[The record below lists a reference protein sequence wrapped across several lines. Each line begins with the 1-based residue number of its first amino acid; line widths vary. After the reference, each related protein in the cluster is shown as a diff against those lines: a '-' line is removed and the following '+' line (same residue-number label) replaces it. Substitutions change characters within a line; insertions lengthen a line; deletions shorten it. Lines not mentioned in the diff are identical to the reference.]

1 VSDRVRFRLADH
13 DGGNGG
19 EGGYSM
25 IRTGYRFHLSGPDRD
40 VRRLTCPGVLA
51 DPAFA
56 DPPTLAEIAAALGG
70 VATLRVQGTD

>member
-1 VSDRVRFRLADH
+1 
-13 DGGNGG
+13 
-19 EGGYSM
+19 M